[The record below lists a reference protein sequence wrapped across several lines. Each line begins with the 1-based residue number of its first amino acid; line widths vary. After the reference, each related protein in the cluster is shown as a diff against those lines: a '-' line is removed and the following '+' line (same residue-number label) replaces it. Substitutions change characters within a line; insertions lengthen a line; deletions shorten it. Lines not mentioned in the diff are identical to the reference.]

1 MATTSWAS
9 VGRQLKKD
17 VGDEE
22 LDLGRAAGKKS
33 LWSSLGGAIGSL
45 GMMAALGPLG
55 IVANP
60 LLAGL
65 AVGGGSLV
73 GSTLGGELLT
83 SKKNKEILRGEAE
96 GLKFL
101 GDERKEI
108 SDEITSSNLASA
120 LTAGTTAGMSAW
132 TAAGNPLVDP
142 NKVKV
147 DPNPFE
153 ITDPKNYY
161 DIELT

>member
-9 VGRQLKKD
+9 AGRELKKD

-22 LDLGRAAGKKS
+22 FALGKAAGKKS
-33 LWSSLGGAIGSL
+33 LWSSLGGTIGSL

-55 IVANP
+55 IAANP

-65 AVGGGSLV
+65 AVGGGSLA
-73 GSTLGGELLT
+73 GSKLGGGLLT
-83 SKKNKEILRGEAE
+83 SKKNKEILSGQAE

-108 SDEITSSNLASA
+108 SDEIEDTSLASA

-132 TAAGNPLVDP
+132 SAAGNPDP
-142 NKVKV
+142 NQFSL
-147 DPNPFE
+147 NPKENILDKMSSGFK
-153 ITDPKNYY
+153 TTP
-161 DIELT
+161 